1 MKILCVEDSLL
12 SRRMVMQVV
21 QGLGHEFIEA
31 STGEKAIETIE
42 ERGHE
47 IALILLDWTIPD
59 PDGYE
64 VLKWVKAH
72 RDFARIPVIMVSA
85 MAHREKV
92 EKALSAGARAH
103 VAKPFDPDLLAR
115 EIENALNAS
124 SQQGLEKK

>member
-1 MKILCVEDSLL
+1 MI
-12 SRRMVMQVV
+12 MQVV

-31 STGEKAIETIE
+31 STGEKAIETIKE
-42 ERGHE
+42 QGHE

-92 EKALSAGARAH
+92 EKALSTGARAH
-103 VAKPFDPDLLAR
+103 IAKPFDPNILAK
-115 EIENALNAS
+115 EIEKALNAS
-124 SQQGLEKK
+124 PEQGPEKK